1 MTSRR
6 NFLKSGAMGFV
17 CAAVPAVLGEVAL
30 GRTTATGGSPAE
42 NASGQTFSKDMFT
55 PHLNSTFRI
64 RTRSGTAK
72 LKLTNITDLKAASK
86 MPARIAGRE
95 SFSLLFLGSEKTTAL
110 TQETYVVEHP
120 ALEPF
125 SLFLVPVGSP
135 ANRHYE
141 AVIIR
146 L

>member
-17 CAAVPAVLGEVAL
+17 CAAVPAVLGKVAL
-30 GRTTATGGSPAE
+30 GRTTATGGSSGG
-42 NASGQTFSKDMFT
+42 NATIFSKDMFT

-64 RTRSGTAK
+64 RTQSGTAK
-72 LKLTNITDLKAASK
+72 LKLTNVTDLKAASK

-95 SFSLLFLGSEKTTAL
+95 SFSLLFLGSEKTAAL

-120 ALEPF
+120 AFQPF

-135 ANRHYE
+135 ANRQYE
-141 AVIIR
+141 AIIIR